1 VSRHFTRLFL
11 VSVFL
16 IGAFTVRNITW
27 EPPPVPAV
35 PEPRTGLECFRQGG
49 DHDYCKCLDGL
60 ESARA
65 AARRPTPRIP
75 PLDDP
80 AMLYALRHHDMYPI
94 ITADT
99 LRCLTPP
106 APAAPPAPVAPRTP
120 AAPGVI
126 AGTTAPAVQRG

>member
-1 VSRHFTRLFL
+1 MSRHVKRLFL
-11 VSVFL
+11 VTVIL
-16 IGAFTVRNITW
+16 VVGLTVRNITW

-49 DHDYCKCLDGL
+49 DHDYCKCLDGM

-65 AARRPTPRIP
+65 AARRPTPKIP

-80 AMLYALRHHDMYPI
+80 GMRYALRHHGMYPI
-94 ITADT
+94 INADT
-99 LRCLTPP
+99 LRCLTPR
-106 APAAPPAPVAPRTP
+106 APAEPPPPDAPPAP

-126 AGTTAPAVQRG
+126 ASTTAALDPQA